1 MLHTYLI
8 LYFLGIQRRQVS
20 CYWSGK
26 HCLGYKNIEEE
37 QNFCSYGD
45 FLESFCKTHW
55 SMGPKSCE
63 VNGKTRKFICKIQQ
77 ASQSPPQT
85 QGRNSTE
92 FDIKAKYIY

>member
-1 MLHTYLI
+1 
-8 LYFLGIQRRQVS
+8 
-20 CYWSGK
+20 
-26 HCLGYKNIEEE
+26 
-37 QNFCSYGD
+37 
-45 FLESFCKTHW
+45 
-55 SMGPKSCE
+55 MGPKSCE